1 MRYLED
7 FQEGQRITFGEQRIT
22 KDDVVNFAHQFDP
35 QVFHLDE
42 NSPKTKELGGLM
54 ASGWHSAAL
63 FMRLAVDSYLGDT
76 AVMTSPGVDELRWL
90 SPVRPGDVITGEAQ
104 VAQVRVSATKPDR
117 GILTTRV
124 RLWNQRA
131 EDVLTMTTHAFILV
145 RPI

>member
-1 MRYLED
+1 
-7 FQEGQRITFGEQRIT
+7 
-22 KDDVVNFAHQFDP
+22 
-35 QVFHLDE
+35 
-42 NSPKTKELGGLM
+42 
-54 ASGWHSAAL
+54 
-63 FMRLAVDSYLGDT
+63 MRLAVDSYLGDT

-131 EDVLTMTTHAFILV
+131 EDVLTMTTHAFVLV